1 MANWPP
7 QITVRSHRRDW
18 WKKYHP
24 EGNLYVVIVAYHEF
38 SYIVSCWH
46 SRVNTTWGT
55 SAVPTAR
62 PPLHSGSNS
71 HHKIRCWHAACLMEK
86 AYLCWYRC
94 PPFLSVL
101 RLLYTNFVVEWAY
114 TYAMTKNVS
123 HCWVCT
129 EFPFSTY
136 VRLPWCIHATDV
148 TAWDQLTHW
157 GPRSPDWTVIHT
169 QENTQRTWH
178 GLDKPLLGY
187 VQYMMDSHGWLVK
200 R

>member
-62 PPLHSGSNS
+62 PPLHPGSNS

-94 PPFLSVL
+94 PPFLSDL
-101 RLLYTNFVVEWAY
+101 RSLYVNTSWVGTYICHDHKCLALLKLHGISCQKLCRTALVYTGWSWLTVGPAS
-114 TYAMTKNVS
+114 YAG
-123 HCWVCT
+123 
-129 EFPFSTY
+129 
-136 VRLPWCIHATDV
+136 AT
-148 TAWDQLTHW
+148 
-157 GPRSPDWTVIHT
+157 
-169 QENTQRTWH
+169 
-178 GLDKPLLGY
+178 
-187 VQYMMDSHGWLVK
+187 DSHGLISQRPQLHNV
-200 R
+200 